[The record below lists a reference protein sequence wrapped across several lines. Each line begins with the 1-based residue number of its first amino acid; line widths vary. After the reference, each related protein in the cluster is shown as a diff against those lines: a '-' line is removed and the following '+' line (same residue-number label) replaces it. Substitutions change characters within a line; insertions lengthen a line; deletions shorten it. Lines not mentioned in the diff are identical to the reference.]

1 MTTQFKECIEG
12 HYEVEEVPYGKVY
25 KWVPVKGQ
33 EGKPLVE
40 DETYFPE
47 HRAYEEWRAEIGRIV
62 GPLESLRK
70 RGRLGYRVK
79 DQAGFRPGQFSRL

>member
-25 KWVPVKGQ
+25 AWVPVKGQ

-47 HRAYEEWRAEIGRIV
+47 HRAYEEWLREEEAYPYLKHYEW
-62 GPLESLRK
+62 LELQ
-70 RGRLGYRVK
+70 GLVV
-79 DQAGFRPGQFSRL
+79 A